1 MYKSII
7 IIPCYNV
14 KDQILNVIK
23 KIKLRNIYKVI
34 VVDDFCPQ
42 KSGNFVEKKVKNK
55 KIKVIYSKK
64 NLGVGGAFKLGL
76 NFAKKY
82 KPNQIIKIDGDG
94 QHDPKLIE
102 KFISHQK
109 KYPNRMIKGRREM
122 SFFLTKI
129 PLKRFIGN
137 YLITLVIRFITKNL
151 QLNDVVNGFISLPKK
166 IISKINF
173 GSISSDFFFEQDLLI
188 YISKKNFKINEIPI
202 STKYFDQKSNL
213 SEIKVI
219 LPFMKRYI
227 LIIFGFYNF

>member
-14 KDQILNVIK
+14 KDQILKVIK
-23 KIKLRNIYKVI
+23 KISLKDIYKI
-34 VVDDFCPQ
+34 IIVDDFCPQ
-42 KSGNFVEKKVKNK
+42 KSGKLVEKKVKNS
-55 KIKVIYSKK
+55 KIKVIYAKK

-94 QHDPKLIE
+94 QHDPKLIG
-102 KFISHQK
+102 KFISYQK

-137 YLITLVIRFITKNL
+137 NLITLIIRFITNNS
-151 QLNDVVNGFISLPKK
+151 QLNDVVNGFISLPKN

-173 GSISSDFFFEQDLLI
+173 RCISSDFFFEQDLLI
-188 YISKKNFKINEIPI
+188 YISKKNFKVNEILI

-219 LPFMKRYI
+219 LPFLKRYL

>member
-1 MYKSII
+1 
-7 IIPCYNV
+7 
-14 KDQILNVIK
+14 
-23 KIKLRNIYKVI
+23 
-34 VVDDFCPQ
+34 
-42 KSGNFVEKKVKNK
+42 
-55 KIKVIYSKK
+55 
-64 NLGVGGAFKLGL
+64 
-76 NFAKKY
+76 
-82 KPNQIIKIDGDG
+82 
-94 QHDPKLIE
+94 
-102 KFISHQK
+102 
-109 KYPNRMIKGRREM
+109 MIKGRREM

>member
-23 KIKLRNIYKVI
+23 KINLKNIFKVI

-42 KSGNFVEKKVKNK
+42 ETGKLVEKKVRNN
-55 KIKVIYSKK
+55 KIKVLYSKK

-76 NFAKKY
+76 NFAKQY
-82 KPNQIIKIDGDG
+82 NPNQVIKIDGDG
-94 QHDPKLIE
+94 QHDPKFIE
-102 KFISHQK
+102 KFINLQK
-109 KYPNRMIKGRREM
+109 KYPNRMVKGRREM

-129 PLKRFIGN
+129 PFKRFIGN
-137 YLITLVIRFITKNL
+137 NLITLIIRFITKNS
-151 QLNDVVNGFISLPKK
+151 QLNDVVNGFISLPKN

-173 GSISSDFFFEQDLLI
+173 KYISSDFFFEQDLLI
-188 YISKKNFKINEIPI
+188 SITKKKFKVNEILI

-219 LPFMKRYI
+219 LPFLKRYL
-227 LIIFGFYNF
+227 LIIFGFYNI